1 MNIADYMVFDIG
13 LMFSKNDFKEL
24 IKKYYVGEDR
34 KEMLESLEEDDLIE
48 IMFEYFTDFNCKRHF
63 EGVLERHYV
72 EDTLKDF
79 KREEVYYLPLE
90 KSLLLYEKYEN
101 QEEIF
106 EEIKKRFEDMDLKF
120 DKNYIIQFFGGFCGV
135 ILGC

>member
-24 IKKYYVGEDR
+24 IRKYYIGEDK

-63 EGVLERHYV
+63 EGVLEKHYFT
-72 EDTLKDF
+72 DTLKVF
-79 KREEVYYLPLE
+79 KREEVYYLPLK

-106 EEIKKRFEDMDLKF
+106 EEIKNRFEDMDLKF
-120 DKNYIIQFFGGFCGV
+120 DKNYIVQFFGGFCGV
-135 ILGC
+135 NY